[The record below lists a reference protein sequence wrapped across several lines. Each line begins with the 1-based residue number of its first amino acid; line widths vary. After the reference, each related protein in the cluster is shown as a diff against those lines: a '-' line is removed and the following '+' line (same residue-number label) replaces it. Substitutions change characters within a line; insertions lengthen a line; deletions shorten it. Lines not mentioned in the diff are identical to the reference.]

1 METLV
6 ASERRTLRLF
16 LDLLAGAIDARLN
29 PQWTPATSPAEGSEA
44 MSSIR
49 RLCAS
54 PGFSPAEQRRGA
66 AWMIGASAGFA
77 LLGLGMDYLYG
88 RTVLSKAVLYAAFPM
103 AVILSGRSTYL
114 KAYSPQ
120 VRWILLLGGVVGM
133 FLLMLAV
140 TWFAD
145 RI

>member
-1 METLV
+1 VLITIVAISILTVIPPLLMKGLIDTAIPEEDIRLV
-6 ASERRTLRLF
+6 T
-16 LDLLAGAIDARLN
+16 
-29 PQWTPATSPAEGSEA
+29 
-44 MSSIR
+44 
-49 RLCAS
+49 
-54 PGFSPAEQRRGA
+54 
-66 AWMIGASAGFA
+66 